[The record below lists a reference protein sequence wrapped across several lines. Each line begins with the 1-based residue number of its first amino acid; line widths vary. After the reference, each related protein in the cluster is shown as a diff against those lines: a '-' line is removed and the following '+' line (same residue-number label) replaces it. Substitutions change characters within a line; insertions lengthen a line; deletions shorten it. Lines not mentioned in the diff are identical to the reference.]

1 MTINM
6 IMFGESSQALIL
18 STLAEL
24 KENLCPAGTSIL
36 KTEKPKQETLDLI
49 ILMKCQRTTG
59 TS

>member
-1 MTINM
+1 M